1 MLKTIRNSFLEQI
14 SLNKFDPALFR
25 GTEINDL
32 TFLIELLGS
41 KLSFTVICSPQ
52 SFSYFNCRR
61 IQFTP
66 IINLKVENVFSSWQH
81 FDKIQQE
88 FTKWLQYNVSLYLKN
103 EMAPDLW
110 AVSQQENEVFGIPTF
125 DLSETPDYSSKDK
138 DILRIAVAAF
148 RSRLIESFHPEKD
161 QLDQID
167 QRLNYLTKSIDRL
180 NKIDWKSLLLS
191 TVIGIATSLS
201 LDTERGRLLFEIA
214 RQVFSNAMHLLK

>member
-1 MLKTIRNSFLEQI
+1 
-14 SLNKFDPALFR
+14 
-25 GTEINDL
+25 
-32 TFLIELLGS
+32 
-41 KLSFTVICSPQ
+41 
-52 SFSYFNCRR
+52 
-61 IQFTP
+61 
-66 IINLKVENVFSSWQH
+66 
-81 FDKIQQE
+81 
-88 FTKWLQYNVSLYLKN
+88 
-103 EMAPDLW
+103 MAPDLW